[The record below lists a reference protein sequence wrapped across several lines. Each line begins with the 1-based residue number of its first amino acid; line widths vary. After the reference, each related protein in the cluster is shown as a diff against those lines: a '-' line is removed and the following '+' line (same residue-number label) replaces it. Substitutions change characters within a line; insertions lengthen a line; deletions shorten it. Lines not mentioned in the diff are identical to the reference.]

1 MYEIEL
7 KNNLMALHK
16 FDLNQGLTA
25 RKKWA
30 QAIAAGDHYVPGLP
44 WASSPDLLELV

>member
-1 MYEIEL
+1 MYDVEL
-7 KNNLMALHK
+7 KNNLMALRK
-16 FDLNQGLTA
+16 FDLNQGLLA

-44 WASSPDLLELV
+44 LAFSPDLLELV